1 MTIALVLV
9 SHSAL
14 LAQGAAELA
23 GQMAPDVP
31 LLPAAGTRDGGL
43 GTSLDVVSGAVERA
57 LAEADGV
64 VMLADLGSAVL
75 TVESALEIED
85 EWSGRVVLAD
95 APFVEGAVA
104 AAVAA
109 QQGGSLDAVLAAAQ
123 EAGGTFAGSPPAAP
137 TSSAAPAAAAE
148 AAATTAAGGGGDVVT
163 ATVTVRN
170 ALGLHA
176 RPAAQLARA
185 VADAGVPV
193 SVGGVDGSSV
203 LQLLAL
209 GATGGKELEVSASGP
224 GAAEAVHLVVG
235 LIESG
240 FGES

>member
-14 LAQGAAELA
+14 LARGAIELA

-31 LLPAAGTRDGGL
+31 LLPAAGTREGDL

-64 VMLADLGSAVL
+64 VVLADLGSAVL

-85 EWSGRVVLAD
+85 EWSGRVALAD

-104 AAVAA
+104 SAVAA
-109 QQGGSLDAVLAAAQ
+109 QQGGSLGAVLAAAE
-123 EAGGTFAGSPPAAP
+123 EAGGTFAGSATAPAAP
-137 TSSAAPAAAAE
+137 AVVPPPG
-148 AAATTAAGGGGDVVT
+148 AGGASVT
-163 ATVTVRN
+163 ERVTVRN
-170 ALGLHA
+170 PLGLHA
-176 RPAAQLARA
+176 RPAAQLARV
-185 VADAGVPV
+185 VADLGVPV

-209 GATGGKELEVSASGP
+209 GATGGKELEVSASGE
-224 GAAEAVHLVVG
+224 GAAEAVRAVVG

-240 FGES
+240 FGEV

>member
-1 MTIALVLV
+1 MAVALVLV

-14 LAQGAAELA
+14 LAQGAVELA

-31 LLPAAGTRDGGL
+31 LLPAAGTREGGL
-43 GTSLDVVSGAVERA
+43 GTSLDVVTGAVERA
-57 LAEADGV
+57 LVEADGV
-64 VMLADLGSAVL
+64 VVLADLGSAVL
-75 TVESALEIED
+75 TVESALDLED

-104 AAVAA
+104 AAVTA
-109 QQGGSLDAVLAAAQ
+109 QQGGSLGAVLAAAE
-123 EAGGTFAGSPPAAP
+123 EAGGTFRASASASVPE
-137 TSSAAPAAAAE
+137 AAPAAV
-148 AAATTAAGGGGDVVT
+148 AGPSPDDDGVVT
-163 ATVTVRN
+163 ARVVVRN

-185 VADAGVPV
+185 VADLGVPV

-209 GATGGKELEVSASGP
+209 GATGGKELEVSAR
-224 GAAEAVHLVVG
+224 GAGAQEAVRAVVG
-235 LIESG
+235 LVEGG
-240 FGES
+240 FGEA